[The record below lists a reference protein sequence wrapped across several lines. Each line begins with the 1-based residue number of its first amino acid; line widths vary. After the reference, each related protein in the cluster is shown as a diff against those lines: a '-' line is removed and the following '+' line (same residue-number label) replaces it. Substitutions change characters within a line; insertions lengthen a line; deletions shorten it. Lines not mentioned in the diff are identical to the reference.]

1 MPTVINTNLASLY
14 AQNNLSNAQNSLA
27 NSVMRLSSG
36 LRINGA
42 KDDAAGL
49 AISQSMQTQIN
60 GVNQS
65 RRNLNDATNL
75 IQVADTSMGTIH
87 DMLLRMKTLTTQ
99 GYDGSLSASQR
110 TQIVDEINELN
121 TEINATAA
129 RTKFNRNNL
138 IAATASASM
147 ALGTQDASIQAM
159 RIGTTATIAGVPVTV
174 TTVFGTVTS
183 VNANTNAFGTF
194 TLNNVSGSILAINGI
209 TSSTYGGVT
218 TSATYAQTLTMTD
231 GVSTASS
238 YQTINFDQ
246 VGISLEAL
254 IGRTEYAE
262 ITIGAAGL
270 AAGQSLS
277 IGGLTLSVVAGSAD
291 VITQAEIGAFFSN
304 QSDGSTGG
312 TSPSG
317 VQGTNWTK
325 SGSLSGWSSGV
336 YNSTNNKI
344 IFTSTTAYS
353 DVTDIIVSDTHN
365 ILTEDYSTDGGA
377 VNSSGTNIAA
387 GLHGKVITINANSPA
402 DLVFQGGADTSTPN
416 MITYDAINVRTDA
429 TSATGGFQPMM
440 NLGGQVNILNSYTTA
455 TAQTAWATAFST
467 LGTFVDAAVDLVS
480 EQRSVMGAL
489 QNRISYINQ
498 NLEAYSTNLQSSR
511 SAIMDADFAA
521 ETAKLTKGQILQQA
535 ATAMLAQ
542 ANQMP
547 NIVLS
552 LLK

>member
-75 IQVADTSMGTIH
+75 IQVADTSLGTIH

-129 RTKFNRNNL
+129 RTKFNKNNL
-138 IAATASASM
+138 IAATAS
-147 ALGTQDASIQAM
+147 
-159 RIGTTATIAGVPVTV
+159 
-174 TTVFGTVTS
+174 GTVSSGGYTIGS
-183 VNANTNAFGTF
+183 AGYYGSIVNVNANTSLFGTF
-194 TLNNVSGSILAINGI
+194 TLTADNNNLSISGTI
-209 TSSTYGGVT
+209 SSTYGGVT
-218 TSATYAQTLTMTD
+218 TSATYTQTLEMT
-231 GVSTASS
+231 GYVATAGG

-246 VGISLEAL
+246 LGISLDVLLNPSVSESKSVTFKTLTAGQTVTIGSKIFTAGAGGASDIQVAQSFRTGVAVNGAFDAGTHTNWDASGTAGTAIVTFTSSTLNDDL
-254 IGRTEYAE
+254 IGASDVST
-262 ITIGAAGL
+262 
-270 AAGQSLS
+270 SLS
-277 IGGLTLSVVAGSAD
+277 TATTGTALGVTNTNGRGSAND
-291 VITQAEIGAFFSN
+291 LA
-304 QSDGSTGG
+304 
-312 TSPSG
+312 SG
-317 VQGTNWTK
+317 LNGK
-325 SGSLSGWSSGV
+325 LIRID
-336 YNSTNNKI
+336 NN
-344 IFTSTTAYS
+344 A
-353 DVTDIIVSDTHN
+353 
-365 ILTEDYSTDGGA
+365 
-377 VNSSGTNIAA
+377 
-387 GLHGKVITINANSPA
+387 PA

-416 MITYDAINVRTDA
+416 MITFDAINIRTDSTA
-429 TSATGGFQPMM
+429 GGLQAMN
-440 NLGGQVNILNSYTTA
+440 NLGGQVNLINSFTNT

>member
-14 AQNNLSNAQNSLA
+14 AQNNLSNAQNNLA
-27 NSVMRLSSG
+27 GSVMRLSSG
-36 LRINGA
+36 LRINSA
-42 KDDAAGL
+42 KDDAGGL

-75 IQVADTSMGTIH
+75 IQVADTSLGTIH

-129 RTKFNRNNL
+129 RTKFNKNNL
-138 IAATASASM
+138 IAATASA
-147 ALGTQDASIQAM
+147 ASSSITASLTA
-159 RIGTTATIAGVPVTV
+159 ITATGVI
-174 TTVFGTVTS
+174 
-183 VNANTNAFGTF
+183 NANTSLYGTF
-194 TLNNVSGSILAINGI
+194 KLNNESSGLVSLSGTL
-209 TSSTYGGVT
+209 TSTYGGVT
-218 TSATYAQTLTMTD
+218 TSSIYAQTLAMIS
-231 GVSTASS
+231 STASS
-238 YQTINFDQ
+238 AANRVQEINFDQ
-246 VGISLEAL
+246 IGISL
-254 IGRTEYAE
+254 
-262 ITIGAAGL
+262 
-270 AAGQSLS
+270 
-277 IGGLTLSVVAGSAD
+277 TLSLNTAAD
-291 VITQAEIGAFFSN
+291 TSNTVLATALDENLIVI
-304 QSDGSTGG
+304 
-312 TSPSG
+312 SP
-317 VQGTNWTK
+317 
-325 SGSLSGWSSGV
+325 
-336 YNSTNNKI
+336 
-344 IFTSTTAYS
+344 
-353 DVTDIIVSDTHN
+353 
-365 ILTEDYSTDGGA
+365 
-377 VNSSGTNIAA
+377 
-387 GLHGKVITINANSPA
+387 NAPA

-416 MITYDAINVRTDA
+416 MITYDAINIRTDS
-429 TSATGGFQPMM
+429 TSGGLQAMN
-440 NLGGQVNILNSYTTA
+440 NLGGQVNLINSYTTA

-511 SAIMDADFAA
+511 SAIMDTDFAA
-521 ETAKLTKGQILQQA
+521 ETAKLTKGQIMQQA

-547 NIVLS
+547 NVVLS

>member
-75 IQVADTSMGTIH
+75 IQVADTSLGTIH

-129 RTKFNRNNL
+129 RTKFNKNNL
-138 IAATASASM
+138 IAATASAAFST
-147 ALGTQDASIQAM
+147 GTNVL
-159 RIGTTATIAGVPVTV
+159 TAGA
-174 TTVFGTVTS
+174 VFGTVTS
-183 VNANTNAFGTF
+183 INANTSLFGTF
-194 TLNNVSGSILAINGI
+194 TLNSQSTTLLAINGVI
-209 TSSTYGGVT
+209 ASTYGGVT
-218 TSATYAQTLTMTD
+218 TSSTYAQTLTMT
-231 GVSTASS
+231 GYAAFASGI
-238 YQTINFDQ
+238 QTINFDQ
-246 VGISLEAL
+246 VGISLDLSLRNDVVGTTNAGNATDVATAL
-254 IGRTEYAE
+254 NT
-262 ITIGAAGL
+262 
-270 AAGQSLS
+270 
-277 IGGLTLSVVAGSAD
+277 
-291 VITQAEIGAFFSN
+291 
-304 QSDGSTGG
+304 
-312 TSPSG
+312 
-317 VQGTNWTK
+317 
-325 SGSLSGWSSGV
+325 
-336 YNSTNNKI
+336 
-344 IFTSTTAYS
+344 
-353 DVTDIIVSDTHN
+353 
-365 ILTEDYSTDGGA
+365 
-377 VNSSGTNIAA
+377 
-387 GLHGKVITINANSPA
+387 KVITISANAPA

-416 MITYDAINVRTDA
+416 MITFDAINIRTDSTA
-429 TSATGGFQPMM
+429 GGLQAMN
-440 NLGGQVNILNSYTTA
+440 NLGGQVNLINSFTNT